1 MPVCAYVHTYIHS
14 YIHIAE
20 AQQRLDA
27 LQEFGVLGSGYA
39 LAQRDLEIRGAGS
52 LLGADQSGEAN
63 DVGVKLYMQVRE
75 CAPRVRARERASER
89 AREIDRDGHRHRQ
102 RQTDRDRETKRER
115 ARKTKRERERERERD
130 FKLYMQVANP

>member
-75 CAPRVRARERASER
+75 CALRVRARERASER
-89 AREIDRDGHRHRQ
+89 EREIDRDGHRHRQ
-102 RQTDRDRETKRER
+102 RQTERERQTERQRESARERQREKERDREREISSSTCR
-115 ARKTKRERERERERD
+115 
-130 FKLYMQVANP
+130 

>member
-1 MPVCAYVHTYIHS
+1 VCAYVHTYIHS

-75 CAPRVRARERASER
+75 CALRVRARERASER
-89 AREIDRDGHRHRQ
+89 EREIDRDGHRHRQ
-102 RQTDRDRETKRER
+102 RQTERERQTERQRESARERQREKERDREREISSSTCR
-115 ARKTKRERERERERD
+115 
-130 FKLYMQVANP
+130 